1 MTLDTP
7 LRLLKDRLVAPLAAR
22 SPLSPTA
29 LTGLGLAAGLAC
41 AASMAAPHPSTAV
54 SLGLWALN
62 RLLDGLDGAVAR
74 TRGAASD
81 FGSIADIVADFTV
94 YAAVPLGVAARASGG
109 DHGGGSTASLWA
121 TVAALEGVFFV
132 NAASLFCTAAVVEKR
147 GRAGRPEVTGVTLCE
162 GWVGGTETAVVY
174 AALVGRLGGDAAV
187 RPVCVAVGVAV
198 AATVVQRLV
207 WAHKHLT

>member
-7 LRLLKDRLVAPLAAR
+7 LRVLKDRVVAPLAAR

-41 AASMAAPHPSTAV
+41 AASMAAPHPSTGV

-74 TRGAASD
+74 MQGAASD

-94 YAAVPLGVAARASGG
+94 YAAVPLGVAARASGS
-109 DHGGGSTASLWA
+109 GGGGTASLWA

-147 GRAGRPEVTGVTLCE
+147 GRAGRAEVTGVTLCE
-162 GWVGGTETAVVY
+162 GYVGGTETAVVY

-187 RPVCVAVGVAV
+187 QPVCVAFGVAV